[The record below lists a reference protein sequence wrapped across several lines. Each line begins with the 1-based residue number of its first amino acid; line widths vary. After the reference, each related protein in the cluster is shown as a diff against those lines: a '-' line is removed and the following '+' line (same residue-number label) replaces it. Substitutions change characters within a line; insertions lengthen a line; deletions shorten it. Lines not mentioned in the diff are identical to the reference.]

1 MHTVHTPVRS
11 SCRPGGDRY
20 DARMHPADTSTTAA
34 TSTVTVEPLTGSI
47 GAIVH
52 GVDLATELADDV
64 IADVRTALVGYR
76 VVFFRA
82 QEVTPAQQVAFARRF
97 GTLTPAHP
105 LLGGLDDDHPEV
117 LVLDSSDYP
126 LGVGSR
132 GSGTSYNDRWHTD
145 VTFSERPPTATLL
158 AAKQLP
164 VRGGDT
170 LWCDLIGAYETLSDP
185 IRGLLDQLVA
195 VHDAS
200 ATFSRFRDDDPSG
213 DQNKRLTS
221 LKSVRHPVVRVHPE
235 TGERGLFVNDTFTRE
250 IEGLQ
255 PNESEALLTML
266 NQHAVQPERV
276 VRWRWQPGDIAFW
289 DNRSTAHYA
298 TADYTDRRIMH
309 RVTIAGD
316 RPVGVSGPI
325 D

>member
-1 MHTVHTPVRS
+1 MLSEAEV
-11 SCRPGGDRY
+11 
-20 DARMHPADTSTTAA
+20 AA
-34 TSTVTVEPLTGSI
+34 
-47 GAIVH
+47 
-52 GVDLATELADDV
+52 
-64 IADVRTALVGYR
+64 VRTALVGYR
-76 VVFFRA
+76 VIFFRG
-82 QEVTPAQQVAFARRF
+82 QEISPTHLVAFARRF
-97 GTLTPAHP
+97 GSLTPAHP

-132 GSGTSYNDRWHTD
+132 GNSTSYNDRWHTD
-145 VTFSERPPTATLL
+145 VTFSERPPTATVLV
-158 AAKQLP
+158 AKQLP
-164 VRGGDT
+164 ARGGDT

-195 VHDAS
+195 IHDAS
-200 ATFSRFRDDDPSG
+200 ATFSRFREDDPSG
-213 DQNKRLTS
+213 DQNKRLAS

-255 PNESEALLTML
+255 PNESQALLTML

-276 VRWRWQPGDIAFW
+276 VRWRWQPGDVAFW

-298 TADYTDRRIMH
+298 TADYTDRRVMH

-316 RPVGVSGPI
+316 RPEGVHGPI

>member
-1 MHTVHTPVRS
+1 MI
-11 SCRPGGDRY
+11 
-20 DARMHPADTSTTAA
+20 
-34 TSTVTVEPLTGSI
+34 TVEPLTGSI
-47 GAIVH
+47 GAVVR
-52 GVDLATELADDV
+52 GVDLSAELTEGEVAE
-64 IADVRTALVGYR
+64 VRAALLSAR
-76 VVFFRA
+76 VVFFR
-82 QEVTPAQQVAFARRF
+82 QQHLSPTQQVAFARRF

-132 GSGTSYNDRWHTD
+132 GTGTSYNDRWHTD
-145 VTFSERPPTATLL
+145 VTFSERPPMGTIL

-164 VRGGDT
+164 ARGGDT
-170 LWCDLIGAYETLSDP
+170 LWADLVGAYQTLSEP
-185 IRGLLDQLVA
+185 IRTLLDGLTA

-213 DQNKRLTS
+213 QQNAKLAALR
-221 LKSVRHPVVRVHPE
+221 SVRHPVVRVHPE

-250 IEGLQ
+250 IEGLL
-255 PNESEALLTML
+255 PIESDALLRLLHTHMT
-266 NQHAVQPERV
+266 QPERV
-276 VRWRWQPGDIAFW
+276 VRWRWADGDVAFW

-298 TADYTDRRIMH
+298 TADYTERRVMH

-316 RPVGVSGPI
+316 PPYGP
-325 D
+325 